1 MTAISLKQPV
11 TARNDIIRF
20 EGIVKHFGGAQALAG
35 ASLIVRRGT
44 IHGLVGQNGA
54 GKSTLIKLLAGLH
67 QPDGG
72 RIEIE
77 GRTFDRLTPHL
88 AEELGIHFIHQ
99 DRLLVPTF
107 TVGEA
112 LFLGRE
118 PRISGTPFLDR
129 RLMQRR
135 ASDILNDYFG
145 IRLPNS
151 ALIGEL
157 STAEKQIVQITRALL
172 NQPKVLVF
180 DEPTA
185 ALVRR
190 EADILFRLIR
200 RLRDEGVTI
209 IYISHYLNEIEELC
223 DHVTVLRNGLDVASL
238 PIGDTSAGAIAR
250 LMVERD
256 IKEMFPKPQVT
267 PGEEILKV
275 EQLSAPGKYSDVS
288 FTLRRGEVLGLTGL
302 LGSGAKELV
311 RALFGLETAASGR
324 IEVSGKAARFTN
336 PTQATGREIAL
347 VPEDRRRHG
356 IALDLSVAENISLSS
371 LGRFTRF
378 GFLDRKRERDEA
390 DALISRLQVKTNGRD
405 ALLRTLSGGNQ
416 QKIAIAKWLSRRS
429 EVYLLDEPTVGV
441 DIGSKVE
448 IYTLIGELAARGAGV
463 IVLSSDLPELVGIT
477 DRILVLFR
485 GRVVREFIS
494 SETTADAVLAQ
505 STGSSEDNAMS
516 AEVEFAP
523 SGLSAA
529 EPPPRPAG
537 NIAAAA
543 LRFGS
548 LIAFAAILIVFSLT
562 APYFLS
568 IGNIGNVL
576 GQSAIS
582 GVLAIGLTIVLIA
595 GGSNVVTGGIDLS
608 LAANMGLSAAVY
620 ASLTQ
625 LGYGDATAIAA
636 AILTGALIG
645 TVNAIAVVYAGIVP
659 LLATL
664 AVMNV
669 VAGLEL
675 VLTGNTVLPAST
687 PFLSALSAS
696 DPFGIPV
703 LAYVLLGFTAIATA
717 IVQYTPLGLRLYAVG
732 EFPDAARAAGLP
744 LRRLLSG
751 AFVASGLSGGIAGI
765 LSVSYLSGSTTG
777 SGEMLLPVVVTALL
791 GSVFSRRLVPTVT
804 GTLLSALLVGF
815 LVNGFQLLN
824 ISSTLVSGVQGVL
837 ILIVVSA
844 TTLLRRQE
852 V

>member
-11 TARNDIIRF
+11 TARDDIIRF

-77 GRTFDRLTPHL
+77 GQTFDRLTPHL

-145 IRLPNS
+145 IRLPNA

-238 PIGDTSAGAIAR
+238 PIGETSAGAIAR

-267 PGEEILKV
+267 PGEDILKV
-275 EQLSAPGKYSDVS
+275 EQLSAPGKYSDIS

-311 RALFGLETAASGR
+311 RALFGLETPASGH
-324 IEVSGKAARFTN
+324 IEINGKAARFTN
-336 PTQATGREIAL
+336 PTQAAGREIAL

-356 IALDLSVAENISLSS
+356 VALDLSVAENISLSS

-378 GFLDRKRERDEA
+378 GFLDRRREQREV
-390 DALISRLQVKTNGRD
+390 DALISRLQVKTDGRD

-416 QKIAIAKWLSRRS
+416 QKVAIAKWLSRRS

-448 IYTLIGELAARGAGV
+448 IYTLIGELASRGAGV
-463 IVLSSDLPELVGIT
+463 IVLSSDLPELIGIT

-485 GRVVREFIS
+485 GRVAREFIS

-505 STGSSEDNAMS
+505 STGSSE
-516 AEVEFAP
+516 
-523 SGLSAA
+523 
-529 EPPPRPAG
+529 
-537 NIAAAA
+537 
-543 LRFGS
+543 
-548 LIAFAAILIVFSLT
+548 
-562 APYFLS
+562 
-568 IGNIGNVL
+568 
-576 GQSAIS
+576 GQ
-582 GVLAIGLTIVLIA
+582 
-595 GGSNVVTGGIDLS
+595 
-608 LAANMGLSAAVY
+608 
-620 ASLTQ
+620 
-625 LGYGDATAIAA
+625 
-636 AILTGALIG
+636 
-645 TVNAIAVVYAGIVP
+645 
-659 LLATL
+659 
-664 AVMNV
+664 
-669 VAGLEL
+669 
-675 VLTGNTVLPAST
+675 
-687 PFLSALSAS
+687 
-696 DPFGIPV
+696 
-703 LAYVLLGFTAIATA
+703 
-717 IVQYTPLGLRLYAVG
+717 RHVG
-732 EFPDAARAAGLP
+732 
-744 LRRLLSG
+744 
-751 AFVASGLSGGIAGI
+751 
-765 LSVSYLSGSTTG
+765 
-777 SGEMLLPVVVTALL
+777 
-791 GSVFSRRLVPTVT
+791 
-804 GTLLSALLVGF
+804 
-815 LVNGFQLLN
+815 
-824 ISSTLVSGVQGVL
+824 
-837 ILIVVSA
+837 
-844 TTLLRRQE
+844 
-852 V
+852 

>member
-11 TARNDIIRF
+11 TARDDIIRF

-35 ASLIVRRGT
+35 ASLIVRHGT

-54 GKSTLIKLLAGLH
+54 GKSTLIKLLAGFH

-77 GRTFDRLTPHL
+77 GQTFDRLTPHL

-135 ASDILNDYFG
+135 ASAILNDYFG
-145 IRLPNS
+145 IRLPNA
-151 ALIGEL
+151 ALISEL
-157 STAEKQIVQITRALL
+157 STTEKQIVQITRALL

-209 IYISHYLNEIEELC
+209 IYISHYLNEIEALC

-238 PIGDTSAGAIAR
+238 PIGETSAGAIAR

-256 IKEMFPKPQVT
+256 IKEMFPKPRVT
-267 PGEEILKV
+267 PGAEILKV
-275 EQLSAPGKYSDVS
+275 EQLSAPGKYSDIS

-311 RALFGLETAASGR
+311 RTLFGLETPASGH
-324 IEVSGKAARFTN
+324 IVISGKAARFTN
-336 PTQATGREIAL
+336 PTQATGLEIAL

-356 IALDLSVAENISLSS
+356 VALDLSVAENISLSS

-378 GFLDRKRERDEA
+378 GFLDRRREQREV
-390 DALISRLQVKTNGRD
+390 DALITRLQVKTNGRD

-429 EVYLLDEPTVGV
+429 EIYLLDEPTVGV
-441 DIGSKVE
+441 DIGSKAE

-494 SETTADAVLAQ
+494 SQTTADAVLAQ
-505 STGSSEDNAMS
+505 STGSSE
-516 AEVEFAP
+516 
-523 SGLSAA
+523 GH
-529 EPPPRPAG
+529 RH
-537 NIAAAA
+537 
-543 LRFGS
+543 
-548 LIAFAAILIVFSLT
+548 
-562 APYFLS
+562 
-568 IGNIGNVL
+568 
-576 GQSAIS
+576 
-582 GVLAIGLTIVLIA
+582 
-595 GGSNVVTGGIDLS
+595 
-608 LAANMGLSAAVY
+608 
-620 ASLTQ
+620 
-625 LGYGDATAIAA
+625 
-636 AILTGALIG
+636 
-645 TVNAIAVVYAGIVP
+645 
-659 LLATL
+659 
-664 AVMNV
+664 
-669 VAGLEL
+669 
-675 VLTGNTVLPAST
+675 
-687 PFLSALSAS
+687 
-696 DPFGIPV
+696 
-703 LAYVLLGFTAIATA
+703 
-717 IVQYTPLGLRLYAVG
+717 VG
-732 EFPDAARAAGLP
+732 
-744 LRRLLSG
+744 
-751 AFVASGLSGGIAGI
+751 
-765 LSVSYLSGSTTG
+765 
-777 SGEMLLPVVVTALL
+777 
-791 GSVFSRRLVPTVT
+791 
-804 GTLLSALLVGF
+804 
-815 LVNGFQLLN
+815 
-824 ISSTLVSGVQGVL
+824 
-837 ILIVVSA
+837 
-844 TTLLRRQE
+844 
-852 V
+852 